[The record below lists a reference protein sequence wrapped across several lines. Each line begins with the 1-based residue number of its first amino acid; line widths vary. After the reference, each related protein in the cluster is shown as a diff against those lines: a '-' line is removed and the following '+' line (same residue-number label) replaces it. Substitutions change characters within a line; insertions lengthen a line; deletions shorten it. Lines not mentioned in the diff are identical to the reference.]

1 MASHLTLALS
11 GELSPVP
18 FTQYTRVTHLPFEVQ
33 TCCSLGSFPG
43 LPHIHPTS
51 HICVSVVP
59 KRSLAPS
66 LAPPCLLSSL
76 LFSFQPSRRAL
87 RAGNSCS
94 WPTVDRNR
102 RDEQATHSKYE
113 VGVIITQHQQSVMS
127 KNCPPEPSCPG

>member
-11 GELSPVP
+11 GKLSPVP

-94 WPTVDRNR
+94 WLTVDRNR
-102 RDEQATHSKYE
+102 HDEQATHCKYE